1 MVLLG
6 YDLRNGVMA
15 EIIAVMN
22 IRTDPATNQIT
33 QSLIAMV
40 ASVID
45 SAQKSLVSSCFLT
58 PGTNIFVFGASTMR

>member
-1 MVLLG
+1 MLG

-15 EIIAVMN
+15 EIIAALS
-22 IRTDPATNQIT
+22 IYKDPATNEIRT
-33 QSLIAMV
+33 TFIAKV

-45 SAQKSLVSSCFLT
+45 SAQKSLISSCFLT